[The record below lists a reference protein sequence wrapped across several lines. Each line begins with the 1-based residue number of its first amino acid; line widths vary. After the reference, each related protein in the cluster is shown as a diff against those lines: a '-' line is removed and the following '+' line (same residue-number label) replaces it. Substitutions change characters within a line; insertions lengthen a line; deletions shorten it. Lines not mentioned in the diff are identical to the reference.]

1 MLTEDAQ
8 AGLAIALALLY
19 SILSLSSL
27 VQVSRIIFNGH
38 NLGSFQAIFLF
49 LVFLW
54 MTLRAFFFAADFDL
68 PNIVVVLILWLPYT
82 LQFTTFSLILVFYA
96 KLFYQQDWP
105 ANRPVIWGLF
115 SVANCFAFGL
125 TLGVIAKSCSKEC
138 DPDEAEDN
146 LFSRTIGIAYLLLT
160 VIYSYFGV
168 ALVSH
173 SRSRKILLPN
183 IQGPCKLAVVTALAW
198 TTFLTRGIYDIMKT
212 YGFFVL
218 NIVYSP
224 RLEIDFPSFIL
235 YFCWEILP
243 TFIILYYFRN
253 IPSSRES
260 RRWFKAVQR
269 RMCKILSIVAQCC
282 CCCCPFI
289 PRMCLNN
296 DNDDQKESK
305 LTDTFLIN
313 SDEPNTYTI
322 YEENAAAAAVTAGGF
337 IHSENGTATS
347 AQRYSIHSTSNRDE
361 KWRHHYH
368 RDSSSTPRDR
378 MLTEEDDAMCKSIWD
393 EPPAVG
399 VSSSD
404 PSFSFQQE
412 QGGTYN

>member
-183 IQGPCKLAVVTALAW
+183 IQGPCKLAVV
-198 TTFLTRGIYDIMKT
+198 
-212 YGFFVL
+212 
-218 NIVYSP
+218 
-224 RLEIDFPSFIL
+224 
-235 YFCWEILP
+235 
-243 TFIILYYFRN
+243 
-253 IPSSRES
+253 
-260 RRWFKAVQR
+260 
-269 RMCKILSIVAQCC
+269 
-282 CCCCPFI
+282 
-289 PRMCLNN
+289 
-296 DNDDQKESK
+296 
-305 LTDTFLIN
+305 
-313 SDEPNTYTI
+313 
-322 YEENAAAAAVTAGGF
+322 
-337 IHSENGTATS
+337 IHN
-347 AQRYSIHSTSNRDE
+347 
-361 KWRHHYH
+361 
-368 RDSSSTPRDR
+368 
-378 MLTEEDDAMCKSIWD
+378 M
-393 EPPAVG
+393 
-399 VSSSD
+399 
-404 PSFSFQQE
+404 
-412 QGGTYN
+412 